1 MHAGPISERRA
12 GNDER
17 SEQFRP
23 ERGQDHD
30 GPAGLAIA
38 DHARLAIGIRMA
50 ADDRLD
56 ELGLC
61 ARDAFDGLSR
71 HRLGQE
77 AYEIAGVP
85 CLHRHADF
93 AVRLEAADP
102 RTVYG
107 PRVDDNKWSPL
118 HIDFDAFR

>member
-1 MHAGPISERRA
+1 MHASPISERRA

-17 SEQFRP
+17 P
-23 ERGQDHD
+23 
-30 GPAGLAIA
+30 
-38 DHARLAIGIRMA
+38 
-50 ADDRLD
+50 D

-71 HRLGQE
+71 HWLAQE

-85 CLHRHADF
+85 CLHRYADF

-102 RTVYG
+102 RTVSG
-107 PRVDDNKWSPL
+107 ARVDDDKWPPL
-118 HIDFDAFR
+118 HIDFDALRRNDAHQRVVDRLVEL